1 MLCSPTTE
9 GGRKHKKLKLHA
21 SLTASDSST
30 IAEEIV
36 VLLRRLHPLPS
47 WNTLIN
53 QYISASLQSIPR
65 IILPAAED
73 PMYSH
78 RRRKREGS
86 HNKEEQVCSPDSYL
100 GLGSIMSQ
108 YHDILTH
115 GFWNQTYQLP
125 KIINWFPWQLNIEII
140 LPEAIL

>member
-1 MLCSPTTE
+1 MYDMVTELHDVFEVVTVLRSSTTE
-9 GGRKHKKLKLHA
+9 GGRMLKKLKLHA

-47 WNTLIN
+47 WNMLIN

-73 PMYSH
+73 PTYSH

-86 HNKEEQVCSPDSYL
+86 HNREEQVCECVAQPHSHANPSWSCVTL
-100 GLGSIMSQ
+100 
-108 YHDILTH
+108 
-115 GFWNQTYQLP
+115 
-125 KIINWFPWQLNIEII
+125 
-140 LPEAIL
+140 

>member
-1 MLCSPTTE
+1 VLCSPTTE

-73 PMYSH
+73 PTYSH

-86 HNKEEQVCSPDSYL
+86 HNKEEQVCSSDSYL
-100 GLGSIMSQ
+100 WLGSVMSQ
-108 YHDILTH
+108 YHHILTR
-115 GFWNQTYQLP
+115 GFWNQTYP
-125 KIINWFPWQLNIEII
+125 I
-140 LPEAIL
+140 LHRPYWLSLFFKQRRKMTST